1 MTYDWDP
8 ELFTAFLCKF
18 PLTFREL
25 KDNIVLA
32 VNHDTNIE
40 CIIEKGLARL
50 DLERKMHQKSEA
62 TMTSVAIG
70 QENVLSA
77 PESMLTYRE
86 GTNDETQRSAAGDDS
101 KSEESADDVTT
112 PAISSPEVV
121 ITEAE
126 VHAAHPEAYDE
137 AGSQAAA
144 TNAEVV
150 YGGSDMSALM
160 TTGTGEQATINIEL
174 QVIQPQSDSV
184 EDQHNIDAV
193 PV

>member
-50 DLERKMHQKSEA
+50 DLEKKMHQKCEA
-62 TMTSVAIG
+62 TMTSAAIG
-70 QENVLSA
+70 QQNVFSD
-77 PESMLTYRE
+77 PESMLTNRE

-101 KSEESADDVTT
+101 KSEESADDAAT
-112 PAISSPEVV
+112 PTISSPEVV

-126 VHAAHPEAYDE
+126 VHAAHPEACDE

-144 TNAEVV
+144 TNVEVV
-150 YGGSDMSALM
+150 FDRSAMAGLVP
-160 TTGTGEQATINIEL
+160 TGTGEQATTNIEL
-174 QVIQPQSDSV
+174 QVIQPQPESV
-184 EDQHNIDAV
+184 EDNHN
-193 PV
+193 